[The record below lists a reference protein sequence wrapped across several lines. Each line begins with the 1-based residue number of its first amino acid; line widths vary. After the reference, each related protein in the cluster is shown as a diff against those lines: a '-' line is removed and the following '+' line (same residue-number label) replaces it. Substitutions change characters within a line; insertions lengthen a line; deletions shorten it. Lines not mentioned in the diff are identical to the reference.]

1 MSIGERLK
9 KIRESRNLTQ
19 EQVAKEAGITK
30 QMVSA
35 VEKGYKVMSLPVAVA
50 VADAL
55 ACTVNDFL
63 TDNPNL
69 I

>member
-19 EQVAKEAGITK
+19 EQVAKAAGITK
-30 QMVSA
+30 PMICQ
-35 VEKGYKVMSLPVAVA
+35 VENGYKNMSLPVAVA
-50 VADAL
+50 VAEVL
-55 ACTVNDFL
+55 NCTVNDFL